1 MADRLSQ
8 LRDFEGRQVSLALAN
23 GSRIDDCS
31 LVSSG
36 RGQTTTVWI
45 YTNGQD
51 AFVDVSDVVDVWE
64 AGPLARRPAA

>member
-8 LRDFEGRQVSLALAN
+8 LRDFEGRPVTLALAN

-31 LVSSG
+31 LVSLG
-36 RGQTTTVWI
+36 RGRTTTVWI